1 MSMNSGIGENGR
13 TTTRSKKRSSEGE
26 TEGEDLSLA
35 GKVAEKIDPQ
45 AIVDGAKRLPEII
58 RREIQE
64 NPYRTLG
71 VAAGVGFGVGALF
84 SSRIARVLLVTAGGY
99 ALNEVARTRIKR
111 FLDEMDI
118 EGTK

>member
-13 TTTRSKKRSSEGE
+13 TTTRGANAKPSGN
-26 TEGEDLSLA
+26 EDDDRSLA

-58 RREIQE
+58 RREVQE
-64 NPYRTLG
+64 NPYRALG
-71 VAAGVGFGVGALF
+71 VAVGVGFGVGALF

-99 ALNEVARTRIKR
+99 ALNEVARTRIKH
-111 FLDEMDI
+111 FLDEIDV
-118 EGTK
+118 EGAK